1 MEEEIVKKIAKKYN
15 KKEEVIYILL
25 IINDY
30 NVDLIKCFF
39 ELMQ

>member
-1 MEEEIVKKIAKKYN
+1 MEKDIVKNLAKEYN

-30 NVDLIKCFF
+30 NVDLIRCFF